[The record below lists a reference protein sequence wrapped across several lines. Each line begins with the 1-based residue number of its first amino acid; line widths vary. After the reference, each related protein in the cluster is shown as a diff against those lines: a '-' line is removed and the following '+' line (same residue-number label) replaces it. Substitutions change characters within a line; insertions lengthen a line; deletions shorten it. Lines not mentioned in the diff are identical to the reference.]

1 MESHLSRLLFAGQ
14 QWRHRHRK
22 QTCGHSGG
30 RMDREKSVETY
41 ITMCKVDTE
50 GGSGGRG
57 HMYLCGCFLLMYG
70 RSYPLL
76 GKFKKTTEKDKVKN
90 KQCPLI

>member
-1 MESHLSRLLFAGQ
+1 MGICCVMLGTQPSALWQPRG
-14 QWRHRHRK
+14 W
-22 QTCGHSGG
+22 
-30 RMDREKSVETY
+30 
-41 ITMCKVDTE
+41 DTE

-90 KQCPLI
+90 KQSSIKLMLTIYSQDI